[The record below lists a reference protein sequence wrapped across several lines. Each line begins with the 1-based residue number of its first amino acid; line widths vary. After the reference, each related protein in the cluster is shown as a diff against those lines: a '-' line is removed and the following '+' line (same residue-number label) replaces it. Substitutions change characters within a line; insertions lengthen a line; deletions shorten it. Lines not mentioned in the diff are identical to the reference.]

1 MNKQQ
6 KTYGLLI
13 AVLVIWGLIGY
24 QIYIRLN
31 PSTPELAAF
40 TVQSTF
46 KKQQVVET
54 SFYEVKAEYRDPFLG
69 GFPKKKVRKKRI
81 VKPKEIVR
89 FPRIIYNGVIQGN
102 TSKSY
107 ILTINNSQE
116 LVKLGQEV
124 QGVKLVTANT
134 KEAIVKFK
142 GVKKTILLQ

>member
-31 PSTPELAAF
+31 PSTPELEAF
-40 TVQSTF
+40 TVQNTF
-46 KKQQVVET
+46 KKQQVFET
-54 SFYEVKAEYRDPFLG
+54 SFYEVKDEYRDPFLG
-69 GFPKKKVRKKRI
+69 GFPKKKMRKKRI
-81 VKPKEIVR
+81 VKPKEIVH
-89 FPRIIYNGVIQGN
+89 FPRIIYNGVIEGS

-116 LVKLGQEV
+116 LVKLGQEI

-142 GVKKTILLQ
+142 GVKKAILLQ

>member
-31 PSTPELAAF
+31 PSTPELEAF
-40 TVQSTF
+40 TVQNTF

-116 LVKLGQEV
+116 LVKLGQEI
-124 QGVKLVTANT
+124 QGVKLVMANT